1 MSILNGTVSE
11 AALKPASMPYGK
23 VMTETTCIDQLSM
36 DAVAFRDDILL
47 CGGKD
52 RISLH
57 RINKDGKTTQIS
69 VLNGLRATRQIGIC
83 DDFAY
88 VSSRENGVYICDL
101 RDMNQPRLAYHLD
114 VLEMAT
120 GIAVSNGLL
129 AITNRHMGCELF
141 DVRNPYQPKRLG
153 DFLCGEAQ
161 SVWLHQHYAL
171 IGDWMNKQVL
181 IFDISDPRHAKKIS
195 HFNIDGFA
203 DGVCVFQK
211 GGQLLCLAAA
221 GHHSARLKNRR
232 KYKDYNYVT
241 AEMLAEGYGGG
252 HGVEIFDITNLSMPE
267 WLATLKTPPHF
278 GGYDTWRVYSDGN
291 TCVFTDSMN
300 GIFTISLKNLLEPVF
315 TGHYRLQLAR
325 NQKLTPPSIQLQT
338 NCITGAAVVSGFL
351 CAASS
356 DDGIHILRPNQAM
369 GHLLVSSCQVNLDL
383 PPENHHVFY
392 QSKGQ
397 IHNFVPFN
405 GRIYCASGNQG
416 IEVLDESGKL
426 LYVQSTKGICHDLIL
441 HRGKLYSSE
450 ENQGIGV
457 YEIADS
463 LSECDRLLAQCCI
476 RQITP
481 TEFGFVAQ
489 CDSANLA
496 GVLLDENGHMELID
510 KGFGKGVLYHRHL
523 SRTLAG
529 NYVVALP
536 LRSGATL
543 VTLDQKE
550 LHIGESFGFE
560 ACPFAGGACGYG
572 DKLLLIHDNRYACLD
587 DPSDI
592 ANTVPM
598 VTVEGALLSGIPYLL
613 DDRLVLLNRYT
624 GIAEVLDVS
633 DPHNPRFLSRVET
646 DAYPEACQL
655 INGEIY
661 IACGFGGII
670 KL

>member
-1 MSILNGTVSE
+1 MSILNGAYSE
-11 AALKPASMPYGK
+11 SVLQPVQMPYGSP
-23 VMTETTCIDQLSM
+23 MTETACIEELSM
-36 DAVAFRDDILL
+36 DAATFRDDILL

-57 RINKDGKTTQIS
+57 RIHKDGTTTQIS
-69 VLNGLRATRQIGIC
+69 VLTGLRATRQIGIS

-114 VLEMAT
+114 ALEMAT

-129 AITNRHMGCELF
+129 AITNRHMGCELY
-141 DVRNPYQPKRLG
+141 DVRDPYHPKRLG
-153 DFLCGEAQ
+153 DFICGEAQ

-181 IFDISDPRHAKKIS
+181 IFDISDPSHARQIS
-195 HFNIDGFA
+195 RFSIDGFA
-203 DGVCVFQK
+203 DGVCVLQK
-211 GGQLLCLAAA
+211 GERLLCLAAT
-221 GHHSARLKNRR
+221 GHHSAQLKNRR
-232 KYKDYNYVT
+232 KYKNYTYVT
-241 AEMLAEGYGGG
+241 AEMLAEGYGCG
-252 HGVEIFDITNLSMPE
+252 HGVEIFDITNIKMPE
-267 WLATLKTPPHF
+267 WLATLKAPPHF

-300 GIFTISLKNLLEPVF
+300 GIFTISLDNLLDPVF
-315 TGHYRLQLAR
+315 TGHHRLQLAR

-356 DDGIHILRPNQAM
+356 DDGIHILRPNHPIGKLFVPSA
-369 GHLLVSSCQVNLDL
+369 QVNLDVI
-383 PPENHHVFY
+383 PKNGAVFY
-392 QSKGQ
+392 RSNGQ
-397 IHNFVPFN
+397 IHNFVSFD

-426 LYVQSTKGICHDLIL
+426 LYVQSTKGICHDLLL

-457 YEIADS
+457 YEIGEG
-463 LSECDRLLAQCCI
+463 LTECDRLLPQCCI
-476 RQITP
+476 RQIVP
-481 TEFGFVAQ
+481 TDFGFVAQ
-489 CDSANLA
+489 CDSANLV
-496 GVLLDENGHMELID
+496 GISLDESGHMELID
-510 KGFGKGVLYHRHL
+510 KGFGRGVLYHRHL

-543 VTLDQKE
+543 VTLDQEE
-550 LHIGESFGFE
+550 LHVGESFGHE

-572 DKLLLIHDNRYACLD
+572 EKLILIHDSRYACLD
-587 DPSDI
+587 DPTDI
-592 ANTVPM
+592 ANSVPM
-598 VTVEGALLSGIPYLL
+598 ITVDGAQLSGIPHLL
-613 DDRLVLLNRYT
+613 GNRLVLLNRYT
-624 GIAEVLDVS
+624 GIVEVLDVS
-633 DPHNPRFLSRVET
+633 TPHTPRFLSRVET
-646 DAYPEACQL
+646 GGYPEACAL